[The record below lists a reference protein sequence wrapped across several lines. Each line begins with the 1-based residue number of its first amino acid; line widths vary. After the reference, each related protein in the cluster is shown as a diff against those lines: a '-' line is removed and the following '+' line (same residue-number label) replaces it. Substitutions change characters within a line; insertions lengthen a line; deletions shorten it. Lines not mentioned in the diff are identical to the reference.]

1 MDAFHGLPC
10 PAEEDAAA
18 ARLIGS
24 RHIAE
29 KTAGDAVRD
38 QLKARLR
45 MPSLPQRERAI
56 ALVQENHPIRRTGGA
71 GHLRQTHG
79 RVPPSPHPRF
89 VQQAGLV
96 IVEHAAIV
104 QMLEA
109 VRSGNNGRLSEQAG
123 AAQEPDPEPF
133 GAGDVDDVVG
143 TVAEKCAPHGRKR
156 RDRCQS
162 PAQPPVAR
170 KDAEI
175 VGQQDVAVV
184 PEEAELFLQ
193 LEQHL
198 RRSQP
203 RIARIVTDQQDSQ
216 RFRPPP

>member
-1 MDAFHGLPC
+1 M
-10 PAEEDAAA
+10 
-18 ARLIGS
+18 
-24 RHIAE
+24 
-29 KTAGDAVRD
+29 
-38 QLKARLR
+38 
-45 MPSLPQRERAI
+45 
-56 ALVQENHPIRRTGGA
+56 
-71 GHLRQTHG
+71 
-79 RVPPSPHPRF
+79 
-89 VQQAGLV
+89 
-96 IVEHAAIV
+96 IVEHAAVV

-109 VRSGNNGRLSEQAG
+109 VRSGDNGHISEEAG
-123 AAQEPDPEPF
+123 AAEETDPEPL

-143 TVAEKCAPHGRKR
+143 TVAEKGAPHGGKR

-162 PAQPPVAR
+162 PAEPPVAR

-198 RRSQP
+198 GRSQP